1 MFNSFYN
8 SDPYY
13 SIWDGY
19 WRSNRINSEAAIQIA
34 LQRVPGQVIKVE
46 LDYENGVLVYE
57 IDIRT
62 LTGIYEV
69 HVNAADGQILKI
81 EREDDRFKI

>member
-34 LQRVPGQVIKVE
+34 MQHVPGLVIKVE
-46 LDYENGVLVYE
+46 KD
-57 IDIRT
+57 
-62 LTGIYEV
+62 
-69 HVNAADGQILKI
+69 
-81 EREDDRFKI
+81 